1 MDVSEFDTLD
11 EYKEEIRK
19 DLAEKKEAEAK
30 YEKEAKVIEK
40 IVEKASMEVPDA
52 MVDSQVDRMV
62 DEFAGRMQAQG
73 LTLDQYFQFT
83 GLTFEK
89 LSEQMRPE
97 ALKRIQNSLVL
108 EAIVAA
114 EQIEISEEKLNEG
127 LEDLAKRYGME
138 PDQIKDN
145 EYAREQVE
153 KDLQVQAAVD
163 LVRDSAVEV

>member
-1 MDVSEFDTLD
+1 M
-11 EYKEEIRK
+11 
-19 DLAEKKEAEAK
+19 
-30 YEKEAKVIEK
+30 
-40 IVEKASMEVPDA
+40 
-52 MVDSQVDRMV
+52 
-62 DEFAGRMQAQG
+62 
-73 LTLDQYFQFT
+73 LDQYLQFT